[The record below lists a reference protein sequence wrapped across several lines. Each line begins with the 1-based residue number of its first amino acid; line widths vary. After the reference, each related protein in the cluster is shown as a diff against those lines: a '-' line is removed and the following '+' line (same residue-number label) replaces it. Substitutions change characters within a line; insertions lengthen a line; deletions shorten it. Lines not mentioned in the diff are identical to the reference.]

1 MFNLENTESNT
12 TRSAG
17 LIIEELQFDSGIAP
31 FDLMLE
37 ISKKRDSL
45 CCHFAYDTDLFD
57 AATVRRLCGSYL
69 TLLEGI
75 VADHRRRISRNSV
88 ITADERHRL
97 LVEWNETELEYP
109 CDNSIHQL
117 FEVQVART
125 PDSVAVVCG
134 RSELTYRELN
144 RQANQLARY
153 LRGRCVGPE
162 TVVGLCLTP
171 SRTW

>member
-57 AATVRRLCGSYL
+57 VATVRRLCGSYL

-75 VADHRRRISRNSV
+75 VADHRRRISQISV

-109 CDNSIHQL
+109 ATIRSTSCSKCRWHGPRIVSQWCAG
-117 FEVQVART
+117 EKRT
-125 PDSVAVVCG
+125 DLP
-134 RSELTYRELN
+134 
-144 RQANQLARY
+144 
-153 LRGRCVGPE
+153 
-162 TVVGLCLTP
+162 
-171 SRTW
+171 RTESTG